1 MLPFLKFMATA
12 ICTVVVEILIKKP
25 FLKCDITSFSA
36 WLGCLNFMST
46 LGIGFTWD
54 QVLSDSDP
62 NELAKDS
69 SHLSWNDL
77 GGLQSKQICP
87 LLIWI
92 ICWQPNDVDAK
103 FSFAT
108 QVWQKFLCQLSRQPI
123 RLITVQSQM
132 TFCRLVL

>member
-1 MLPFLKFMATA
+1 
-12 ICTVVVEILIKKP
+12 
-25 FLKCDITSFSA
+25 
-36 WLGCLNFMST
+36 MST